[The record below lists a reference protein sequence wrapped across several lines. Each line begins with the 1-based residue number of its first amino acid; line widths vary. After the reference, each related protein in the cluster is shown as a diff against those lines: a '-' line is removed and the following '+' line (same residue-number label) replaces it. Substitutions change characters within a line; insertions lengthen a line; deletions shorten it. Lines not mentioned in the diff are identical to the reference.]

1 MTNIVEEVQLDYC
14 DVMIKP
20 KRSTLNSRNEPDIYR
35 DYKFKWTNDI
45 IRGNGLTVA
54 NMATTGTFAMKEVMA
69 NNLMFVCLHKH
80 YSFEELKVFLEE
92 HENRIVFEHTNNET
106 ISYDFLDYVFVST
119 GIKDGDYEKI
129 CKVLDLGYCKNLCID
144 IANGYIPKLL
154 DFVKKIRN
162 QYPYLRIM
170 VGNVVTGDMVQDLIL
185 SGADIVKCGIGPGAN
200 CTTRKET
207 GCGRPQ
213 LSAVIECA
221 EAAHAVDGMIC
232 ADGGITCV
240 GDINKAYGAGADFV
254 MVGSLVAGSDEAE
267 GEIITKF
274 YSDSELENGEWI
286 DSKGYYHGTESGDD
300 MSDFHGFITKPVSKI
315 IKKQFK
321 LAYGM
326 SSKFAQDKHWCGMAK
341 YRASEGIV
349 TLKPYSGPVQNT
361 IDEYLGGLRSCMTY
375 ISARR
380 LKDIPKCCT
389 FYRANRILNN
399 DGKGIEV

>member
-1 MTNIVEEVQLDYC
+1 MTNIVEEIQLDYC

-20 KRSTLNSRNEPDIYR
+20 KRSTLNSRSEPDIYR
-35 DYKFKWTNDI
+35 QYRFKYPNSFLYEQNTI
-45 IRGNGLTVA
+45 YGNGLMVA
-54 NMATTGTFAMKEVMA
+54 NMATTGTFAMAEVMA
-69 NNLMFVCLHKH
+69 KNLMFTCLHKH
-80 YSFEELKVFLEE
+80 YSFEELKEFLEK
-92 HENRIVFEHTNNET
+92 HKDVIVDER
-106 ISYDFLDYVFVST
+106 YDGKDLMFLDYVFVST

-154 DFVKKIRN
+154 DFVKKIREK
-162 QYPYLRIM
+162 YPRLVIM

-185 SGADIVKCGIGPGAN
+185 NGADIVKIGIGPGAN

-267 GEIITKF
+267 GDIWEKMYRTNEYEWEDANAGNDLNYVLPDPIRPI
-274 YSDSELENGEWI
+274 YEN
-286 DSKGYYHGTESGDD
+286 
-300 MSDFHGFITKPVSKI
+300 
-315 IKKQFK
+315 KKFK

-326 SSKFAQDKHWCGMAK
+326 SSKFAQDKHWNGMAK
-341 YRASEGIV
+341 YRTSEGIV
-349 TLKPYSGPVQNT
+349 TLKPYTGPVQDT

-399 DGKGIEV
+399 DGKGIM